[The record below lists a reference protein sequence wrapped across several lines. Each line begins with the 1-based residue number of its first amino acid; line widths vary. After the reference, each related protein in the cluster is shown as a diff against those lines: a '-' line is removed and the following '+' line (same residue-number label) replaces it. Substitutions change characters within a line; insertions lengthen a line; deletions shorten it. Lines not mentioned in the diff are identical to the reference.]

1 MEQPTIGASAGQP
14 PHIPISLHPED
25 MVTPLEDSGGV
36 HGNNERV
43 TEENVRRGTR
53 LMFEI
58 TRRFVSGRTAM
69 P

>member
-1 MEQPTIGASAGQP
+1 
-14 PHIPISLHPED
+14 